1 MAPPV
6 RRLPAGYEAPIGA
19 HRGHKVTKH
28 TIEKPFKQRPS
39 RLSHVRIKL

>member
-6 RRLPAGYEAPIGA
+6 RKLPADYELAAGG

-39 RLSHVRIKL
+39 RTPSVKK